1 MPDLP
6 LEEMEVIRAAAQG
19 LELVMLTL
27 PTKPLFF
34 MTIPPYSHGCYAL
47 HLGRAGLLVP
57 DLPLEETEV
66 IRNAAQGA
74 GLELVML
81 TTPTTPIE
89 RAKRIAAASQG
100 FVYLVSVA
108 GGPALLWSDPICY
121 GEAAGMS

>member
-1 MPDLP
+1 M
-6 LEEMEVIRAAAQG
+6 
-19 LELVMLTL
+19 
-27 PTKPLFF
+27 
-34 MTIPPYSHGCYAL
+34 
-47 HLGRAGLLVP
+47 P

-66 IRNAAQGA
+66 IRNAAQRA

-108 GGPALLWSDPICY
+108 GGPALLWSDPICV
-121 GEAAGMS
+121 GEAAGMVLGGGCHSRGSAGSRGDPVFDGIRAGLLVSCSVELMAGGGSAMKQTTRTRPLL